1 MEFTPLYGT
10 RFQSHYENTLSYD
23 LVDKLGIVNSYE
35 TPKIE
40 KIILSSSVSFK
51 PQQVRGLGG
60 SSSSLASQSS
70 NNKAKSKTTF
80 GKGGM
85 PMQRASLENCST
97 QVRKALILLSG
108 QSLRNITFR
117 VGRPHLGIREGR
129 LAAYQVTLRNENMY
143 LFLERL
149 LTEVIP
155 KVIKTDPATLMTSTS
170 DRRLQRTST
179 KLANFET
186 GDLIPY
192 SGQAWI
198 NDGSKNK
205 EVLQCFFDGNGNF
218 QLGIP
223 DFYLF
228 REIEQ
233 NMEFTKLNGLNVTIV
248 TSAKNDHEARLL
260 LSGFQAPFQW

>member
-80 GKGGM
+80 VRRSLGGKKGGM
-85 PMQRASLENCST
+85 PALVPPKGGMQRASLENCST

-192 SGQAWI
+192 SGQA
-198 NDGSKNK
+198 
-205 EVLQCFFDGNGNF
+205 
-218 QLGIP
+218 
-223 DFYLF
+223 
-228 REIEQ
+228 
-233 NMEFTKLNGLNVTIV
+233 
-248 TSAKNDHEARLL
+248 
-260 LSGFQAPFQW
+260 

>member
-23 LVDKLGIVNSYE
+23 LADKLGIVNSYE

-80 GKGGM
+80 VRRSLGGKKGGM
-85 PMQRASLENCST
+85 PMSKTTFGMQRASLENCST

-192 SGQAWI
+192 SGQA
-198 NDGSKNK
+198 
-205 EVLQCFFDGNGNF
+205 
-218 QLGIP
+218 
-223 DFYLF
+223 
-228 REIEQ
+228 
-233 NMEFTKLNGLNVTIV
+233 
-248 TSAKNDHEARLL
+248 
-260 LSGFQAPFQW
+260 

>member
-10 RFQSHYENTLSYD
+10 RFQSHYENILSYD

-80 GKGGM
+80 GKGGKKGGM

-192 SGQAWI
+192 SGQA
-198 NDGSKNK
+198 
-205 EVLQCFFDGNGNF
+205 
-218 QLGIP
+218 
-223 DFYLF
+223 
-228 REIEQ
+228 
-233 NMEFTKLNGLNVTIV
+233 
-248 TSAKNDHEARLL
+248 
-260 LSGFQAPFQW
+260 

>member
-1 MEFTPLYGT
+1 MPA
-10 RFQSHYENTLSYD
+10 
-23 LVDKLGIVNSYE
+23 LV
-35 TPKIE
+35 P
-40 KIILSSSVSFK
+40 
-51 PQQVRGLGG
+51 P
-60 SSSSLASQSS
+60 
-70 NNKAKSKTTF
+70 
-80 GKGGM
+80 KGG
-85 PMQRASLENCST
+85 MQRASLENCST

-192 SGQAWI
+192 SGQA
-198 NDGSKNK
+198 
-205 EVLQCFFDGNGNF
+205 
-218 QLGIP
+218 
-223 DFYLF
+223 
-228 REIEQ
+228 
-233 NMEFTKLNGLNVTIV
+233 
-248 TSAKNDHEARLL
+248 
-260 LSGFQAPFQW
+260 

>member
-51 PQQVRGLGG
+51 PQQVRGLAKGCLRLGG

-80 GKGGM
+80 GKGGKKGGM
-85 PMQRASLENCST
+85 PALVPPKGGMQRASLENCST

-192 SGQAWI
+192 SGQA
-198 NDGSKNK
+198 
-205 EVLQCFFDGNGNF
+205 
-218 QLGIP
+218 
-223 DFYLF
+223 
-228 REIEQ
+228 
-233 NMEFTKLNGLNVTIV
+233 
-248 TSAKNDHEARLL
+248 
-260 LSGFQAPFQW
+260 

>member
-70 NNKAKSKTTF
+70 NNKAKSKPPLGGTKATTF
-80 GKGGM
+80 VRRSLGGQKGGM

-192 SGQAWI
+192 SGQA
-198 NDGSKNK
+198 
-205 EVLQCFFDGNGNF
+205 
-218 QLGIP
+218 
-223 DFYLF
+223 
-228 REIEQ
+228 
-233 NMEFTKLNGLNVTIV
+233 
-248 TSAKNDHEARLL
+248 
-260 LSGFQAPFQW
+260 

>member
-51 PQQVRGLGG
+51 PQQVRGLAAGCPRLGG

-192 SGQAWI
+192 SGQA
-198 NDGSKNK
+198 
-205 EVLQCFFDGNGNF
+205 
-218 QLGIP
+218 
-223 DFYLF
+223 
-228 REIEQ
+228 
-233 NMEFTKLNGLNVTIV
+233 
-248 TSAKNDHEARLL
+248 
-260 LSGFQAPFQW
+260 

>member
-80 GKGGM
+80 G
-85 PMQRASLENCST
+85 MQRASLENCST

-192 SGQAWI
+192 SGQA
-198 NDGSKNK
+198 
-205 EVLQCFFDGNGNF
+205 
-218 QLGIP
+218 
-223 DFYLF
+223 
-228 REIEQ
+228 
-233 NMEFTKLNGLNVTIV
+233 
-248 TSAKNDHEARLL
+248 
-260 LSGFQAPFQW
+260 

>member
-80 GKGGM
+80 VRRSLGGKKGGM

-155 KVIKTDPATLMTSTS
+155 KVIKTDPATLMTSTP

-186 GDLIPY
+186 GDLMPY
-192 SGQAWI
+192 SGQA
-198 NDGSKNK
+198 
-205 EVLQCFFDGNGNF
+205 
-218 QLGIP
+218 
-223 DFYLF
+223 
-228 REIEQ
+228 
-233 NMEFTKLNGLNVTIV
+233 
-248 TSAKNDHEARLL
+248 
-260 LSGFQAPFQW
+260 

>member
-60 SSSSLASQSS
+60 SSSSLASQSA

-80 GKGGM
+80 VRRSLGGKKGGM
-85 PMQRASLENCST
+85 PMSKTTFGMQRASLENCST

-192 SGQAWI
+192 SGQA
-198 NDGSKNK
+198 
-205 EVLQCFFDGNGNF
+205 
-218 QLGIP
+218 
-223 DFYLF
+223 
-228 REIEQ
+228 
-233 NMEFTKLNGLNVTIV
+233 
-248 TSAKNDHEARLL
+248 
-260 LSGFQAPFQW
+260 

>member
-23 LVDKLGIVNSYE
+23 LADKLGIVNSYE

-51 PQQVRGLGG
+51 PQQVRGLDSS
-60 SSSSLASQSS
+60 SSSSLSSQPSRGGT
-70 NNKAKSKTTF
+70 KSKATF
-80 GKGGM
+80 G
-85 PMQRASLENCST
+85 MQRASLENCST

-192 SGQAWI
+192 SGQA
-198 NDGSKNK
+198 
-205 EVLQCFFDGNGNF
+205 
-218 QLGIP
+218 
-223 DFYLF
+223 
-228 REIEQ
+228 
-233 NMEFTKLNGLNVTIV
+233 
-248 TSAKNDHEARLL
+248 
-260 LSGFQAPFQW
+260 

>member
-51 PQQVRGLGG
+51 PQQVRGLAAGCLRLGG

-85 PMQRASLENCST
+85 PMSKTTFGMQRASLENCST

-192 SGQAWI
+192 SGQA
-198 NDGSKNK
+198 
-205 EVLQCFFDGNGNF
+205 
-218 QLGIP
+218 
-223 DFYLF
+223 
-228 REIEQ
+228 
-233 NMEFTKLNGLNVTIV
+233 
-248 TSAKNDHEARLL
+248 
-260 LSGFQAPFQW
+260 